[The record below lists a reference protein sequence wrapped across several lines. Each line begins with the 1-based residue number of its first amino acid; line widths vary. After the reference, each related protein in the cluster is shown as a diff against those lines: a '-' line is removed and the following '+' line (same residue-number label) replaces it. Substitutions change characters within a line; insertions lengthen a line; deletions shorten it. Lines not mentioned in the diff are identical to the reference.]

1 MLVQQEWEAWND
13 PNKKLKVECA
23 TTIHN
28 TKYCNLTVTGDGS
41 LTGTYT
47 INNKKD
53 SPSPDKS
60 VYKMEGMDYG
70 HSIRDFIPNFLADWA
85 DQLKEVV
92 KYLGGCFW

>member
-1 MLVQQEWEAWND
+1 MLGEWEALND

-47 INNKKD
+47 INNQKD
-53 SPSPDKS
+53 SPSR
-60 VYKMEGMDYG
+60 YKMEGTDYG
-70 HSIRDFIPNFLADWA
+70 HSIRDFIPSFLADWA
-85 DQLKEVV
+85 DQLKGVV
-92 KYLGGCFW
+92 RYLGRCFW

>member
-1 MLVQQEWEAWND
+1 MQQEWEAWDD

-47 INNKKD
+47 INNKKA
-53 SPSPDKS
+53 SPSPDVS
-60 VYKMEGMDYG
+60 AYKMEGTDYG
-70 HSIRDFIPNFLADWA
+70 HSIRDFFNNVPNM
-85 DQLKEVV
+85 
-92 KYLGGCFW
+92 LGQFGQIG